1 MSGLTFWKAHAYGND
16 FLYARAADVEVR
28 GLDPAALAV
37 RLCARHTGVG
47 ADGLILFTKT
57 SGATRMRL
65 LNADG
70 SPSEVSGNG
79 VRGLAALVAEED
91 VTPIGGAVIVATD
104 AGAKTLTL
112 LSRDANGR
120 PVFRADMGRVT
131 DLRPLTLQIGDD
143 VLEGGA
149 MRVGNPQFVAID
161 RELSEARLHRIG
173 PPLQRHPEF
182 PDAVN
187 VELAVVE
194 APDRVRIL
202 IWERGVGPTES
213 SGTGSCASAVAAAAF
228 GGASRDVDVI
238 APGGTQRVE
247 WLEDGVY
254 LTGWAELVL
263 EGRWLANVS

>member
-1 MSGLTFWKAHAYGND
+1 MPGLTFWKAHAYGND
-16 FLYARAADVEVR
+16 FLYARAADVEAR
-28 GLDPAALAV
+28 GLDPIALAI
-37 RLCARHTGVG
+37 RLCGRHTGVG
-47 ADGLILFTKT
+47 ADGLILFNRGT
-57 SGATRMRL
+57 GATRMRL

-79 VRGLAALVAEED
+79 VRGLAAILAEEAA
-91 VTPIGGAVIVATD
+91 TPIGGAVTVETD

-112 LSRDANGR
+112 LDRDEAGR

-131 DLRPLTLQIGDD
+131 DLRRLTVQIGDD
-143 VLEGGA
+143 VLAGGA

-161 RELSEARLHRIG
+161 KELSEARLHRVG

-182 PDAVN
+182 PEAVN

-213 SGTGSCASAVAAAAF
+213 SGTGSCASGVAAAAF
-228 GGASRDVDVI
+228 GGANREVDVI

-247 WLEDGVY
+247 WAADDTVF
-254 LTGWAELVL
+254 LTGWAELLV
-263 EGRWLANVS
+263 EGTWRL